1 MKQRIYMPFT
11 AIVGME
17 KAKRALLAVAVDPSI
32 SGVLL
37 VGDKGTGKTTLVRS
51 LAQVLPPI
59 PVVKGCPYNCNPYDP
74 HEMCPEHYNVWRSGG
89 RLEVEYRPMRVVD
102 LPLNVTPDRL
112 VGTIDI
118 EASMRAK
125 RPIFRPGI
133 LAESNR
139 NILYVDEVNLLD
151 DYIVDLLLDAAATG
165 WNVVER
171 EGFSVKH
178 PARFIL
184 VGSMNPEEGELRPQ
198 LLDRFGLYVNVEA
211 SLDPETR
218 MEIVRRVEEFNA
230 DPESF
235 YKKWEAEERRLR
247 EKIVSARE
255 LVKHVQLPGDL
266 LKLIAE
272 TTVKLKVR
280 THRADIIIARTA
292 KALAALD
299 GLTRVELRHVKE
311 AMELALPHRL
321 PRRRDAIEA
330 FRRALE
336 ELGEHDHQHNHHHH
350 NANGI
355 VKPEGIKDKEGEKAE
370 KATTISPE
378 GSKGGL
384 EPTGRGSRLADVN
397 AKEESHLDPRAL
409 KTNVV
414 DNGGAPSLW
423 HAKRRL
429 YVRRVGGGC
438 GIPLYSI
445 PAIDTHLCDADI
457 VSSFLAA
464 MAKGRNW
471 PTIEDLRVRV
481 RRQRRP
487 LLELLLVDASASMS
501 SREKLERAKDI
512 LQKLVTRCYIER
524 AKLAVIV
531 FQGKDAKLLQPPTR
545 APPTSL
551 PRELENIHFGG
562 STPLPAALYKALQ
575 LIETYKRKN
584 PATNIELHLV
594 TDCKANVPLWNKST
608 KEDVIEL
615 IERLKQVKVAINLYP
630 IKSANQALTLTK
642 DYCTLIEELVSPK
655 PQCKSKVL

>member
-1 MKQRIYMPFT
+1 VSQKIYMPFT

-37 VGDKGTGKTTLVRS
+37 VGDRGTGKTVLVRS

-59 PVVKGCPYNCNPYDP
+59 PVVKGCPYNCNPFNP
-74 HEMCPEHYNVWRSGG
+74 HEMCPKHYEMWKTGG
-89 RLEVEYRPMRVVD
+89 KLAVEYKPMRVVD

-112 VGTIDI
+112 VGTIDV

-125 RPIFRPGI
+125 QLVFRPGI
-133 LAESNR
+133 LAEANR

-165 WNVVER
+165 WNIVER

-230 DPESF
+230 DPEGF
-235 YKKWEAEERRLR
+235 HKKWETEERRLR
-247 EKIVSARE
+247 EKIALARD
-255 LVKHVQLPGDL
+255 LVGRVQLPEDL

-299 GLTRVELRHVKE
+299 GLTKVELKHVKE
-311 AMELALPHRL
+311 AMELALPHRI
-321 PRRRDAIEA
+321 PRQRDAIEA
-330 FRRALE
+330 FRRILR
-336 ELGEHDHQHNHHHH
+336 ELDERYYHHNHHH
-350 NANGI
+350 NTNGAAKQES
-355 VKPEGIKDKEGEKAE
+355 VKGESGKEATRKTGTISLEGE
-370 KATTISPE
+370 
-378 GSKGGL
+378 KGGL
-384 EPTGRGSRLADVN
+384 EPTGKGPRLADVN
-397 AKEESHLDPRAL
+397 VKEEHNFGSRAL
-409 KTNVV
+409 KIDVANYSGTF
-414 DNGGAPSLW
+414 SLW
-423 HAKRRL
+423 QARRRL
-429 YVRRVGGGC
+429 YVRRVGGKW

-445 PAIDTHLCDADI
+445 PAINAQLYDIDI
-457 VSSFLAA
+457 VSSFLTA
-464 MAKGRNW
+464 MARGRNW
-471 PTIEDLRVRV
+471 PTMEDLRVRV

-487 LLELLLVDASASMS
+487 LLELLLVDVSASMS
-501 SREKLERAKDI
+501 SREKLEKVKSV
-512 LQKLVTRCYIER
+512 LQKLVAQCYIDR

-531 FQGKDAKLLQPPTR
+531 FQGKDARLLQPPTR

-551 PRELENIHFGG
+551 PRELENIRFGG
-562 STPLPAALYKALQ
+562 ATPLPAALYKALQ
-575 LIETYKRKN
+575 LIEAYRKKN
-584 PATNIELHLV
+584 PTASIELHLV
-594 TDCKANVPLWNKST
+594 TDCKTNVPLWGRSA
-608 KEDVIEL
+608 KEDVVDL
-615 IERLKQVKVAINLYP
+615 VKKLKHEKVVINLYP
-630 IKSANQALTLTK
+630 IKSLDRSLTLSR
-642 DYCTLIEELVSPK
+642 DYCALIEELIN
-655 PQCKSKVL
+655 SKIV